1 MRRFMAW
8 WRVLLLLL
16 LFAIGLWMVVVNDQP
31 IDLNLLFWKF
41 KAVNSGLSLL
51 VSFLLGSLVGML
63 VGLNLYVLFKLK
75 GRVFLL
81 RRELR
86 DARQQLERRAS

>member
-1 MRRFMAW
+1 MRRLWAW
-8 WRVLLLLL
+8 WRVLMLVL
-16 LFAIGLWMVVVNDQP
+16 LFVVGLWMVVVNAQP

-41 KAVNSGLSLL
+41 RSVNSGLAMLC
-51 VSFLLGSLVGML
+51 SFLLGSLIGML

-86 DARQQLERRAS
+86 DARQQLERRTS

>member
-1 MRRFMAW
+1 MRRLRVW
-8 WRVLLLLL
+8 WRLLVLVL

-31 IDLNLLFWKF
+31 VDLNLIFWQF
-41 KAVNSGLSLL
+41 KAVNSGLGLL

-86 DARQQLERRAS
+86 EVRQQLERRAS